1 MHGCERGAEARW
13 WRPRRG
19 VSACLTSSARR
30 GTLGATRRRVVKR
43 SEEAD
48 GDGEVDGGGICNG
61 VAAAVEGLV
70 PLA

>member
-1 MHGCERGAEARW
+1 M
-13 WRPRRG
+13 
-19 VSACLTSSARR
+19 
-30 GTLGATRRRVVKR
+30 KR